1 MSLLSDIFQQNQQ
14 IAQNPT
20 KVIKTPLQTAYDNYI
35 NAQNNAQNNKEDEWG
50 SAIGHS
56 INGLAKIIASAT
68 VKNPY
73 ERAGA
78 TSNLD
83 NFDERQDNLVR
94 NWALQRAKQRNDY
107 VQQAREQLGL
117 AREDDDKAYNRE
129 LTAQQIAYKKAQDLL
144 DQQNKDRQ
152 FEFAKEQAGI
162 DNQNKA
168 DLLKLQKDKLSAEI
182 NALQNKA
189 PELTEEQKLQNK
201 IKELTATENAKAQI
215 GANQD
220 LQKAMADYSAFKNNI
235 AHLKDLSKNS
245 GTILDRSIGNIASLF
260 TGKDTAITKA
270 NNSMDE
276 LVSQLKQAALTASG
290 ISGESDDKAQQAKLK
305 DIYQRAGIPMNAK
318 SLTQAQVSSII
329 NNIESIYKQR
339 IASKKDFADSFNSV
353 NWE

>member
-117 AREDDDKAYNRE
+117 AREDDDKNYNRE
-129 LTAQQIAYKKAQDLL
+129 LTAQQIAYKKAQD
-144 DQQNKDRQ
+144 DIANKLNEDK
-152 FEFAKEQAGI
+152 FNFAKAQAEI

-168 DLLKLQKDKLSAEI
+168 DILKLQKDKLNAEI
-182 NALQNKA
+182 KALRNKA
-189 PELTEEQKLQNK
+189 PELTEEEKLQNE
-201 IKELTATENAKAQI
+201 IKKLTATENAKAQI
-215 GANQD
+215 QANQD
-220 LQKAMADYSAFKNNI
+220 LNKTSAEYNAFKSNI
-235 AHLKDLSKNS
+235 ENLKNLSKSS
-245 GTILDRSIGNIASLF
+245 GSIVDRSIGSIASIF
-260 TGKDTAITKA
+260 TGKD
-270 NNSMDE
+270 NP
-276 LVSQLKQAALTASG
+276 LTRPNDAMK
-290 ISGESDDKAQQAKLK
+290 EVKAQLIDAIYRANGVDGDKISKEQSKMILAK
-305 DIYQRAGIPMNAK
+305 AGMPDSMNL
-318 SLTQAQVSSII
+318 SQSQVNTII
-329 NNIESIYKQR
+329 RNIENIYKQR
-339 IASKKDFADSFNSV
+339 LAGQQNIADSFNSV

>member
-20 KVIKTPLQTAYDNYI
+20 RVIKNPLQTAYDNYI

-117 AREDDDKAYNRE
+117 AREDDDKNYNRE
-129 LTAQQIAYKKAQDLL
+129 LTAQQIAYKKAQD
-144 DQQNKDRQ
+144 DIANKLNEDK
-152 FEFAKEQAGI
+152 FNFAKAQAEI

-168 DLLKLQKDKLSAEI
+168 DILKLQKDKLNAEI
-182 NALQNKA
+182 DALKNKA
-189 PELTEEQKLQNK
+189 PELTEEEKLQNE
-201 IKELTATENAKAQI
+201 IKKLTATENAKAQI
-215 GANQD
+215 QANQD
-220 LQKAMADYSAFKNNI
+220 LNKTNAEYNAFKSNI
-235 AHLKDLSKNS
+235 ENLKDLSKKT
-245 GTILDRSIGNIASLF
+245 GTVLDRSIGTIYGLF
-260 TGKDTAITKA
+260 TGKDNPVTRPNDAMK
-270 NNSMDE
+270 E
-276 LVSQLKQAALTASG
+276 V
-290 ISGESDDKAQQAKLK
+290 KAQLIDAIYRANGVDGDKISKEQSKMILAK
-305 DIYQRAGIPMNAK
+305 AGMPDSMNL
-318 SLTQAQVSSII
+318 SQSQVNTII
-329 NNIESIYKQR
+329 RNIENIYKQR
-339 IASKKDFADSFNSV
+339 LAGQQNIADSFNSV

>member
-20 KVIKTPLQTAYDNYI
+20 RVIKSPLQTAYDNYI

-117 AREDDDKAYNRE
+117 AREDDDKNYNRE
-129 LTAQQIAYKKAQDLL
+129 LTAQQIAYKKAQD
-144 DQQNKDRQ
+144 DIANKLNEDK
-152 FEFAKEQAGI
+152 FNFAKAQAEI

-168 DLLKLQKDKLSAEI
+168 DILKLQKDKLNAEI
-182 NALQNKA
+182 KALQNKV
-189 PELTEEQKLQNK
+189 PELTEEEKLQNE
-201 IKELTATENAKAQI
+201 IKKLTATENAKAQI
-215 GANQD
+215 QANQD
-220 LQKAMADYSAFKNNI
+220 LNKTSAEYNAFKSNI
-235 AHLKDLSKNS
+235 ENLKNLSKSS
-245 GTILDRSIGNIASLF
+245 GSVVDRSIGSIASIF
-260 TGKDTAITKA
+260 TGKD
-270 NNSMDE
+270 NP
-276 LVSQLKQAALTASG
+276 LTRPNDAMK
-290 ISGESDDKAQQAKLK
+290 EVKAQLIDAIYRANGVDGDKISKEQSKMILAK
-305 DIYQRAGIPMNAK
+305 AGMPDSMNL
-318 SLTQAQVSSII
+318 SQSQVNTII
-329 NNIESIYKQR
+329 RNIENIYKQR
-339 IASKKDFADSFNSV
+339 LAGQQNIADSFNSV

>member
-20 KVIKTPLQTAYDNYI
+20 RVIKNPLQTAYDNYL
-35 NAQNNAQNNKEDEWG
+35 NAQNKAQDTKADEWG

-94 NWALQRAKQRNDY
+94 NWALQRAKQRNYY

-117 AREDDDKAYNRE
+117 AREDDDKNYNRE
-129 LTAQQIAYKKAQDLL
+129 LTAQQIAYKKAQDEIA
-144 DQQNKDRQ
+144 NKLNEDK
-152 FEFAKEQAGI
+152 FNFAKAQAEI

-168 DLLKLQKDKLSAEI
+168 DILDLQKKKFDAEI
-182 NALQNKA
+182 KALQNKA
-189 PELTEEQKLQNK
+189 PELTEEEKLHNE
-201 IKELTATENAKAQI
+201 IKKLTATENAKAQI
-215 GANQD
+215 QANQD
-220 LQKAMADYSAFKNNI
+220 LSKTSAEYNAFKSNI
-235 AHLKDLSKNS
+235 ENLKNLSKSS
-245 GTILDRSIGNIASLF
+245 GSVVDRSIGSIASIF
-260 TGKDTAITKA
+260 TGKD
-270 NNSMDE
+270 NP
-276 LVSQLKQAALTASG
+276 LTRPNDAMK
-290 ISGESDDKAQQAKLK
+290 EVKAQLIDAIYRANGVDGDKISKEQSKMILAK
-305 DIYQRAGIPMNAK
+305 AGMPDSMNL
-318 SLTQAQVSSII
+318 SQSQVNTII
-329 NNIESIYKQR
+329 RNIENIYKQR
-339 IASKKDFADSFNSV
+339 LAGQQNIADSFNSV

>member
-20 KVIKTPLQTAYDNYI
+20 RVIKNPLQTAYDNYI

-117 AREDDDKAYNRE
+117 AREDDDKNYNRE
-129 LTAQQIAYKKAQDLL
+129 LTAQQIAYKKAQD
-144 DQQNKDRQ
+144 DIANKLNEDK
-152 FEFAKEQAGI
+152 FNFAKAQAEI

-168 DLLKLQKDKLSAEI
+168 DILDLQKKKFDAEI
-182 NALQNKA
+182 KALQNKA
-189 PELTEEQKLQNK
+189 PELTEEEKLQNE
-201 IKELTATENAKAQI
+201 IKKLTATENAKAQI
-215 GANQD
+215 QANQD
-220 LQKAMADYSAFKNNI
+220 LNKTSAEYNAFKSNI
-235 AHLKDLSKNS
+235 ENLKNLSKSS
-245 GTILDRSIGNIASLF
+245 GSIVDRSIGSIASIF
-260 TGKDTAITKA
+260 TGKD
-270 NNSMDE
+270 NP
-276 LVSQLKQAALTASG
+276 LTRPNDAMK
-290 ISGESDDKAQQAKLK
+290 EVKAQLIDAIYRANGVDGDKISKEQSKMILAK
-305 DIYQRAGIPMNAK
+305 AGMPDSMNL
-318 SLTQAQVSSII
+318 SQSQVNTII
-329 NNIESIYKQR
+329 RNIENIYKQR
-339 IASKKDFADSFNSV
+339 LAGQQNIADSFNSV

>member
-20 KVIKTPLQTAYDNYI
+20 RVIKSPLQTAYDNYI

-117 AREDDDKAYNRE
+117 AREDDDKNYNRE
-129 LTAQQIAYKKAQDLL
+129 LTAQQIAYKKAQD
-144 DQQNKDRQ
+144 DIANKLNEDK
-152 FEFAKEQAGI
+152 FNFAKAQAEI

-168 DLLKLQKDKLSAEI
+168 DILKLQKDKLNAEI
-182 NALQNKA
+182 DALKNKA
-189 PELTEEQKLQNK
+189 PELTEEEKLQNE
-201 IKELTATENAKAQI
+201 IKKLTATENAKAQI
-215 GANQD
+215 QANQD
-220 LQKAMADYSAFKNNI
+220 LNKTNAEYNAFKSNI
-235 AHLKDLSKNS
+235 ENLKDLSKKT
-245 GTILDRSIGNIASLF
+245 GTVLDRSIGTIYGLF
-260 TGKDTAITKA
+260 TGKDNPVTRPNDAMK
-270 NNSMDE
+270 E
-276 LVSQLKQAALTASG
+276 V
-290 ISGESDDKAQQAKLK
+290 KAQLIDAIYRANGVDGDKISKEQSKMILAK
-305 DIYQRAGIPMNAK
+305 AGMPDSMNL
-318 SLTQAQVSSII
+318 SQSQVNTII
-329 NNIESIYKQR
+329 RNIENIYKQR
-339 IASKKDFADSFNSV
+339 LAGQQNIADSFNSV

>member
-20 KVIKTPLQTAYDNYI
+20 RVIKNPLQTAYDNYI

-117 AREDDDKAYNRE
+117 AREDDDKNYNRE
-129 LTAQQIAYKKAQDLL
+129 LTAQQIAYKKAQD
-144 DQQNKDRQ
+144 DIANKLNEDK
-152 FEFAKEQAGI
+152 FNFAKAQAEI

-168 DLLKLQKDKLSAEI
+168 DILKLQKDKLNAEI
-182 NALQNKA
+182 KALQNKA
-189 PELTEEQKLQNK
+189 PELTEEEKLQNE
-201 IKELTATENAKAQI
+201 IKKLTATENAKAQI
-215 GANQD
+215 QANQD
-220 LQKAMADYSAFKNNI
+220 LNKTSAEYNAFKSNI
-235 AHLKDLSKNS
+235 ENLKNLSKSS
-245 GTILDRSIGNIASLF
+245 GSVVDRSIGSIASIF
-260 TGKDTAITKA
+260 TGKD
-270 NNSMDE
+270 NP
-276 LVSQLKQAALTASG
+276 LTRPNDAMK
-290 ISGESDDKAQQAKLK
+290 EVKAQLIDAIYRANGVDGDKISKEQSKMILAK
-305 DIYQRAGIPMNAK
+305 AGMPDSMNL
-318 SLTQAQVSSII
+318 SQSQVNTII
-329 NNIESIYKQR
+329 RNIENIYKQR
-339 IASKKDFADSFNSV
+339 LAGQQNIADSFNSV